1 MPGIL
6 PFFALIASPAHL
18 LETLPHEDDPDCCN
32 GQLPGSDG
40 QLPGCNP
47 FSWCH
52 VELPS
57 APRIRQLCISLTA
70 CSTDSMIL
78 V

>member
-6 PFFALIASPAHL
+6 SLLALIASPAHL
-18 LETLPHEDDPDCCN
+18 LETLPHEDDPDRCN
-32 GQLPGSDG
+32 GQLPGCD
-40 QLPGCNP
+40 P

-52 VELPS
+52 VDLPS
-57 APRIRQLCISLTA
+57 APRIRQLCVSLTA